1 MTCQHGWQKTIV
13 SIDKF
18 NKTIGNIVCWIT
30 IPLILGMVY
39 EVLARKLFL
48 APTIWAYD
56 MSRFLYGALF
66 MLGAGYALSKG
77 VHIRADFLYRN
88 FKTKTQGKIDFWL
101 YLLFYFPGLIVFL
114 YMTTIFVQESIMRNE
129 RGMDTTWMPYMWPI
143 KSCLWFGII
152 FLLIQGVSE
161 LFKSYYAMT
170 KGRWPWTRMI
180 SHLIDPAIL
189 GFILI
194 GVMLFAIFIGFPISF
209 TLIFLGF
216 VFGYL
221 GFGKL
226 VFYLMTLQFSMV
238 MTEQTLAAVPLF
250 VFMGIMMEQAGLME
264 RLFSAFQMMLAKVR
278 GSLYYAVLFVSVIFA
293 AATGIV
299 GASVT
304 ILGIM
309 AAKSMNKSGYD
320 VKLAAGTITAGGTLG
335 ILIPPSIM
343 LVVMGPIME
352 IPVTDLFAAAI
363 LPGILLACL
372 YAAYTTVRCII
383 NPKLGP
389 TVPEELRA
397 KSMKDVWIE
406 NFFLD

>member
-1 MTCQHGWQKTIV
+1 MTDKPTNLDISDEMIAERRGGSGKMPDDMPTWMAKTIV

-170 KGRWPWTRMI
+170 KGRWP
-180 SHLIDPAIL
+180 
-189 GFILI
+189 
-194 GVMLFAIFIGFPISF
+194 
-209 TLIFLGF
+209 
-216 VFGYL
+216 
-221 GFGKL
+221 
-226 VFYLMTLQFSMV
+226 
-238 MTEQTLAAVPLF
+238 EQ
-250 VFMGIMMEQAGLME
+250 
-264 RLFSAFQMMLAKVR
+264 K
-278 GSLYYAVLFVSVIFA
+278 
-293 AATGIV
+293 
-299 GASVT
+299 
-304 ILGIM
+304 
-309 AAKSMNKSGYD
+309 
-320 VKLAAGTITAGGTLG
+320 
-335 ILIPPSIM
+335 
-343 LVVMGPIME
+343 
-352 IPVTDLFAAAI
+352 
-363 LPGILLACL
+363 
-372 YAAYTTVRCII
+372 
-383 NPKLGP
+383 
-389 TVPEELRA
+389 
-397 KSMKDVWIE
+397 
-406 NFFLD
+406 